1 MSSAPPS
8 RPTPSPAT
16 SNSRQS
22 KGGCISVTLAFI
34 LLSVVITFMLALPMG
49 NIGLA
54 ILMFVGFIALIATM
68 HYFIWGRVLT
78 RMIER
83 EQRAAAQ
90 EVSDPD

>member
-1 MSSAPPS
+1 
-8 RPTPSPAT
+8 
-16 SNSRQS
+16 
-22 KGGCISVTLAFI
+22 
-34 LLSVVITFMLALPMG
+34 MLALPMG

-68 HYFIWGRVLT
+68 HYFIWGRLLT

-83 EQRAAAQ
+83 EQQAAAQ